1 MADLRLARRTAS
13 VIPLRV
19 FSGLVHAVEPQT
31 GKSPANVAL
40 LTRSGKT
47 GRPELFRDVRD
58 SRDVPLCD
66 VRELCTSRA
75 NDHARPLAV
84 RCGKLGANTIRRSV
98 GENEAVATEAENF
111 GGKNSGAPSSPAWS
125 AKLSER
131 AKHDGED
138 GENTPRSESTGIQT
152 PRNDARDMSKGPSA
166 ESGDPWRSRALLVS
180 THLSRDGRRE
190 CRAIPFQG
198 AARRLRFTGA
208 LVRSIRTCGTDGV
221 QVGVWKAAA
230 RPVTIHP
237 TPCVIEERGSRPFR
251 TVSRAAASR
260 RRATTSTS
268 TVVVKPAL
276 LRSGGVAPRRAHNAQ
291 TACST
296 QASATS
302 AFPVFVARVRAS
314 NDRAPATPAMAGGP
328 DHQLEVA

>member
-1 MADLRLARRTAS
+1 VAERLVRVCSVLPNRASSYSLRTTQRSHCAYLPG
-13 VIPLRV
+13 VI
-19 FSGLVHAVEPQT
+19 
-31 GKSPANVAL
+31 
-40 LTRSGKT
+40 
-47 GRPELFRDVRD
+47 GRPASSRNNRD
-58 SRDVPLCD
+58 SRDVPTSNTRLGAS
-66 VRELCTSRA
+66 VCTSRA
-75 NDHARPLAV
+75 NDHALRLV
-84 RCGKLGANTIRRSV
+84 LRCGLRGANTLEPAGSSSEKDQTHAAALAKAGTARAEGLNRNPSNIIRRFV
-98 GENEAVATEAENF
+98 GENEALAPRPRISARPAYRSAHALRFN
-111 GGKNSGAPSSPAWS
+111 GAPV
-125 AKLSER
+125 R
-131 AKHDGED
+131 A
-138 GENTPRSESTGIQT
+138 
-152 PRNDARDMSKGPSA
+152 M
-166 ESGDPWRSRALLVS
+166 
-180 THLSRDGRRE
+180 
-190 CRAIPFQG
+190 
-198 AARRLRFTGA
+198 
-208 LVRSIRTCGTDGV
+208 RTAGTDGV